1 MATYYVDK
9 TNGSDSNAGTTEAT
23 AWATVGKAVGYTSLA
38 AGDTI
43 WIAPGTYFET
53 LTFTT
58 DGSSGTPIV
67 WRGDPDCTRNWGTG
81 VEPGPVKISGA
92 SSSTLVPAATSTGPV
107 VNLTGVAYN
116 TFYDLCFDGLDLTGT
131 GSLVLGD
138 YSYGQL
144 FVRCSF
150 IGGYHPVSYCSVEDS
165 FILGNHY
172 AGYGSNDDAH
182 SYIKNTVIISGYKG
196 PESCRVEQ
204 CIIFSY
210 IGFSSSNNLLNSIIL
225 SAYYGV
231 YYVSSSVQVDN
242 NIFLGCYYAAVADS
256 DNDMGNNLICAKYDT
271 TASLTIDWSSSNIIY
286 HYTKNAST
294 PPGDGHIF
302 SFRSPLDIKRKIA
315 SALKFIEYNDY
326 GIGDNTNTT
335 SETTDIEGRARS
347 FRPSDETS
355 DQKGQGPWALT
366 DYSLKYD
373 STDGNKI
380 RIEKK
385 GEEILYIPLKADTA
399 ISISVDVDSGNLSA
413 TPVYPEIELEP
424 EVSGLFTAVTDTAA
438 STSDTL
444 TVSLTTATA
453 PDYDCM
459 ARLILKAK
467 DTNTNAYAEFHSIEI
482 S

>member
-9 TNGSDSNAGTTEAT
+9 TNGSDSNAGTSEST
-23 AWATVGKAVGYTSLA
+23 AWATVGHAVSYASLA

-53 LTFTT
+53 LTFAT
-58 DGSSGTPIV
+58 DGSSGSPIN
-67 WRGDPDCTRNWGTG
+67 WRGDPDCTRNWGSG

-92 SSSTLVPAATSTGPV
+92 NSSTLVPASTGTLIT
-107 VNLTGVAYN
+107 LTGVEYN
-116 TFYDLCFDGLDLTGT
+116 TFYDLVLDGIDASSSSNRIIYGDYGSEQHFVRCCIMGGYYCCEAVKIDNCVIIGGYYSANLCIGSRDGYVKNSLIVSLYIGSYNSDLDQSIIIAPSAAAKEN
-131 GSLVLGD
+131 GSMKNCLVLGAT
-138 YSYGQL
+138 YG
-144 FVRCSF
+144 
-150 IGGYHPVSYCSVEDS
+150 INYP
-165 FILGNHY
+165 
-172 AGYGSNDDAH
+172 A
-182 SYIKNTVIISGYKG
+182 SGYTDA
-196 PESCRVEQ
+196 
-204 CIIFSY
+204 
-210 IGFSSSNNLLNSIIL
+210 NNVFMGCQYMANHAYADMANSIGISYL
-225 SAYYGV
+225 DAGSIT
-231 YYVSSSVQVDN
+231 D
-242 NIFLGCYYAAVADS
+242 
-256 DNDMGNNLICAKYDT
+256 
-271 TASLTIDWSSSNIIY
+271 DWSSSVIIY
-286 HYTKNAST
+286 NSGTNVST
-294 PPGDGHIF
+294 PPDDGHIF
-302 SFRSPLDIKRKIA
+302 TLPPPAKMIKYISQA
-315 SALKFIEYNDY
+315 FKFVEYNDY
-326 GIGDNTNTT
+326 DIGDDTNAT

-347 FRPSDETS
+347 FRPADETA

-424 EVSGLFTAVTDTAA
+424 EVSGLFTAVTDTAT

-444 TVSLTTATA
+444 TVSLSTTTA

-467 DTNTNAYAEFHSIEI
+467 DTNTNAYAEFHSIEV